1 MRRGIAQEEEDV
13 ERERGLKENKH
24 PAKHVIGCLWSMKD
38 TDTNRHKQTHPHT
51 DTGTDTHTHTH
62 RHTLDGHFPTFESA
76 AMRKTTTSSA
86 RGPRPAY
93 RRARR

>member
-62 RHTLDGHFPTFESA
+62 RHRHRHMCAHKRTFTFLPRFV
-76 AMRKTTTSSA
+76 RKPWWTT
-86 RGPRPAY
+86 
-93 RRARR
+93 